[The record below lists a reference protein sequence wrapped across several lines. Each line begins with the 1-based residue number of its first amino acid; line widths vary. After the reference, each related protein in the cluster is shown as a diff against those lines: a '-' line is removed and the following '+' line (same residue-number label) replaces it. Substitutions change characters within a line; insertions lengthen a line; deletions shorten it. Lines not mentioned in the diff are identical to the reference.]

1 MAAAEPASG
10 PAVSTD
16 QRVALGRVGTLWRY
30 PVKSMLGEA
39 IGPVAVSDAGLDGDR
54 RLGVVDSGTGMVA
67 SAKRPQRWRRLLL
80 LRSETAGPDVIR
92 IHFPDGLSALSTDD
106 HIDKLLSEFLG
117 EEVELRSGVPVAA
130 ALERSVP
137 DAVLADGPAAD
148 VAVTI
153 LEIAAAS
160 PPGTFFDYAPLHLV
174 TSASL
179 ERVGAGHPDG
189 RVEAARYRPNVVIE
203 AAAEA
208 DGFVE
213 NDWVGQRLHLGPQV
227 IVEVVLPTP
236 RCAVPT
242 LAHGDLPRDPDAVR
256 VPLRENFIPVPLEG
270 FGSEPCVGVYAT
282 VVQGGRI
289 SPGDEVLLVT

>member
-10 PAVSTD
+10 PAVSSD
-16 QRVALGRVGTLWRY
+16 QGVSLGHVGTLWRY

-39 IGPVAVSDAGLDGDR
+39 IGPVAIGEAGLDGDR

-67 SAKRPQRWRRLLL
+67 SAKRPHRWRRLLL
-80 LRSETAGPDVIR
+80 LRSETAGPDVTR

-117 EEVELRSGVPVAA
+117 EEVELRSRVPVAA
-130 ALERSVP
+130 ALERAVP

-189 RVEAARYRPNVVIE
+189 RVEPARYRPNVVIE
-203 AAAEA
+203 TPAGTV
-208 DGFVE
+208 GFVE
-213 NDWVGQRLHLGPQV
+213 NDWIGQRLHLGPQV
-227 IVEVVLPTP
+227 IVEIVLPTP

-242 LAHGDLPRDPDAVR
+242 LAQGDLRRDPDAVR

>member
-1 MAAAEPASG
+1 MAAGEPASG

-16 QRVALGRVGTLWRY
+16 RRVTLGRVGTLWRY

-39 IGPVAVSDAGLDGDR
+39 IGPVTVGEAGLDGDR
-54 RLGVVDSGTGMVA
+54 RLGVIDSGTGMVA
-67 SAKRPQRWRRLLL
+67 SAKRPHRWRRLLL

-117 EEVELRSGVPVAA
+117 EEVELRAHVPVTA
-130 ALERSVP
+130 ALERAVP
-137 DAVLADGPAAD
+137 DAVLAAGPAAD

-174 TSASL
+174 TRASL

-189 RVEAARYRPNVVIE
+189 RVEAARYRPNVVIDT
-203 AAAEA
+203 AAGA

-213 NDWVGQRLHLGPQV
+213 NDWVGQRLQLGPQV
-227 IVEVVLPTP
+227 IVEIVLPTP

-242 LAHGDLPRDPDAVR
+242 LAHGDLPPDPDAVR